1 MSPVWDSHASLTRII
16 RPSVRCIW
24 DDRARN
30 FGLPAKL
37 WTPANPCSF
46 SSDSKDPPSGSSSCT
61 GLEWGHGSRTVQHP
75 SLCIRGRKKR
85 ARMRLVLSRWSLISL
100 TYSQTERDAR
110 ARESQ
115 GRAFAACRT
124 DSKYR
129 YLTRQVGCVY
139 SYPRHPESA
148 YMDERKWGKGPMSC
162 TRPSCRPKCVTF
174 MPLSPPMRRRV
185 MNMPSA
191 RVVG

>member
-37 WTPANPCSF
+37 WTPANPTSF

-75 SLCIRGRKKR
+75 SLCIRGSRER
-85 ARMRLVLSRWSLISL
+85 DRMGLVLSRWSLISL
-100 TYSQTERDAR
+100 THSQKETLELVSHRVERSPHAVQTPSIVTSPGKSVVYTPTQDTR
-110 ARESQ
+110 NRRIWTREN
-115 GRAFAACRT
+115 G
-124 DSKYR
+124 
-129 YLTRQVGCVY
+129 
-139 SYPRHPESA
+139 
-148 YMDERKWGKGPMSC
+148 GKVPCHVHGPAVD
-162 TRPSCRPKCVTF
+162 PNV
-174 MPLSPPMRRRV
+174 
-185 MNMPSA
+185 
-191 RVVG
+191 